1 MINDDRGVLF
11 IAWWVS
17 TIPGLA
23 LLVLVLAVNLLGE
36 RMREILDP
44 HTPGRRRSGRP
55 AAYD

>member
-1 MINDDRGVLF
+1 MISDGRNVLF

-23 LLVLVLAVNLLGE
+23 LLGLVLAVNLLGE

-44 HTPGRRRSGRP
+44 QTGGR
-55 AAYD
+55 